1 MLIGFSLCNYK
12 SFNEVQTISFIAS
25 KVIRHKDHIIENNNK
40 RILKSGLIFGAN
52 ASGKSNLIE
61 AIDFSRKIILYDI
74 EKVNTVKSY
83 FRINNDAYKQPGI
96 FDYRIIVEGNEYSY
110 GIAISYVKKEIIGE
124 WLTQIDEK
132 GNEIYLFNREIDEQG
147 IYHTSTEFK
156 NLNTEE
162 DLKLNF
168 YLDGFGENISDSYKK
183 KTILNDIALRTNEID
198 GFFGTIKK
206 IYNWFDNLTIIFPT
220 SKFLGTNEYSGI
232 EEVREVFS
240 KTISFFDTGIET
252 VENTKEQFNFDKILD
267 HSNDINVDK
276 IKTEIYNA
284 VKSNPVRFKFNNQ
297 IYILKQDDN
306 GNIVYNKMLLNHG
319 NKNDLFEFA
328 DESDGTKRLFDLIP
342 LFYLKK
348 ECPTILIDEIDRSL
362 HTNLTKKFI
371 EMFFS
376 LTKNTNC
383 QIIATTHDTNLLDL
397 DIFRQDEIWFIERQ
411 KDHSSK
417 LYSLNKFKAR
427 FDKKIDKDYLLGRYG
442 AIPIFNNNNFLE
454 EIYEEQI

>member
-12 SFNEVQTISFIAS
+12 SFNEAQSISFIAS
-25 KVIRHKDHIIENNNK
+25 KVIRHKEHVIQNNNK

-61 AIDFSRKIILYDI
+61 AIAFSKKIILSDI
-74 EKVNTVKSY
+74 DKVNTVKSH
-83 FRINNDAYKQPGI
+83 FRINDDGYKKPGI
-96 FDYRIIVEGNEYSY
+96 FDYRIIVEGKEYSY
-110 GIAISYVKKEIIGE
+110 GIAISYEKKEIIGE

-147 IYHTSTEFK
+147 ICHTSTEFK
-156 NLNTEE
+156 ELNEE
-162 DLKLNF
+162 ESLKLNF
-168 YLDGFGENISDSYKK
+168 YLDGFDKNISDTYKR
-183 KTILNDIALRTNEID
+183 KTILNDIALRTNENE

-206 IYNWFDNLTIIFPT
+206 VYNWFYNLTIIFPT
-220 SKFLGTNEYSGI
+220 SKFLGTNETSGT
-232 EEVREVFS
+232 EELREIFS
-240 KTISFFDTGIET
+240 KTINFFDTGIET
-252 VENTKEQFNFDKILD
+252 VENTKEQFDFDKILD
-267 HSNDINVDK
+267 HSSEKNIEK
-276 IKTEIYNA
+276 IKNEIYNA
-284 VKSNPVRFKFNNQ
+284 IKNHPIRFKFNDQ
-297 IYILKQDDN
+297 VYILKQDNN

-319 NKNDLFEFA
+319 NKNDLFEFS

-371 EMFFS
+371 EMFFT
-376 LTKNTNC
+376 LTKNTNS

-397 DIFRQDEIWFIERQ
+397 DLFRQDEIWFIERQ
-411 KDHSSK
+411 KDHSSRI
-417 LYSLNKFKAR
+417 YSLNKFRAR

-442 AIPIFNNNNFLE
+442 AIPIFNSSNNFLE
-454 EIYEEQI
+454 EIDEK